1 MQNVTA
7 LYINGQKVEGDL
19 VVPDGVT
26 SINRYAFRNCTD
38 LTSITIPSTIT
49 NIGDSA
55 FYNCDKLT
63 TVYYTGDLDGWCKI
77 TGLRNLM
84 SNVTT
89 LYINGQKVE
98 GDLVI
103 PDGITSIN
111 EYAFYN
117 CADLTSISIPNG
129 VTNIGNNAFSNCSKL
144 ASITIPDSV
153 TSINNAFN
161 NCTGLTNIT
170 GSANNVAAISSQ
182 ARPTS
187 FTAVITSG
195 TNINSSAFS
204 GLTGLTSIVVP
215 NSVTSIGE
223 SAFKDCNNLT
233 SITLPFAGESR
244 TASDYRQVLGYIFGY
259 TKVSGGSSPVSGA
272 TYQYRGYDSYDY
284 YYYIPSSLVSITIT
298 GEKISD
304 HAFYNCNN
312 LTNIEISSNTTSIGD
327 GAFYNCYSLTSIII
341 PNSVTNI
348 GSSAFYGCS
357 GLTDITIPNSVT
369 NIDPYAFDYCN
380 NLTTIY
386 YTGDI
391 ADWCKVNKQSAL
403 GSNVTSLYINDQRVE
418 GDLII
423 PAGVTSISNFTFYN
437 CIDLTS
443 ITIPDSVTNIG
454 GSSFY
459 GCSNL
464 TTVYY
469 LGDLEGWNKISG
481 LDNLMSKVTTLYI
494 NGQKVEGDLII
505 PDGVTSINN
514 YAFYNCKD
522 LTNVTI
528 PSSVTNIGDSAFY
541 NCEGLTNV
549 TIPSNV
555 TNIGDSAFYNCKGL
569 TNIAIPDKVTSI
581 SRNAF
586 YNCSKLENVTIPN
599 SITNIGYNAFYNTII
614 KNIYITDLAAWCGI
628 AGIDGLTYFGSSIKN
643 LYLNNELVT
652 SLIIPNSVTTINAK
666 TFAYFNSFISV
677 IIPDNVTKIG
687 SNAFYWCCNLVN
699 VTVGSKVTSIG
710 DSAFNQCDKL
720 IEVYNKSTLSIT
732 AGSSSNGYIG
742 YYARNIYKVQG
753 GSKLLTDQNGYI
765 TYTDGTEKILIA
777 YNGSETDLTLPTDI
791 TQIYKYA
798 FYYCDGPTNITIP
811 NSVISI
817 NEAAFNGCR
826 SLINII
832 IPNGVTSIGKNAFYN
847 CSKLTDA
854 IIPDSVTSIGENAFK
869 NCSSLANITGSI
881 SNIKTIT
888 QQITKSSLLTVT
900 ITSGTSIDNNTFE
913 YCYSLTSITIPNSIT
928 SIGEDAFY
936 YCNKLTT
943 VYYTGDITTWCAI
956 EGLYSLM
963 SSGPKTLYIN
973 GQKIKNDLVI
983 PDNVTSIN
991 SYAFRNCK
999 DLISVTI
1006 GNGVTSIGE
1015 SAFYDCDKLVEVYN
1029 KSSLTITTGK
1039 SDNGYVAYYAKNVY
1053 TTEGE
1058 NKLSTDQDGYVIYT
1072 DGIEKIL
1079 ITYAGTETELVLPA
1093 DITQIYK
1100 YAFYNYKDLT
1110 SITIGS
1116 NVTNIGDYA
1125 FQNCRG
1131 LTSIVVNEGNT
1142 KYHSAGNCLIET
1154 ATKTL
1159 ILGCKA
1165 SIIPDDDSVTN
1176 ISNSAF
1182 SGCVGLTSITI
1193 PDSVINIGTTFRGCG
1208 DLVNVVIGNG
1218 VTNINSRAFE
1228 SCSSLTNIT
1237 IGNKVTSIDYYA
1249 FSDCNSLQNIYITDI
1264 AA

>member
-1 MQNVTA
+1 
-7 LYINGQKVEGDL
+7 
-19 VVPDGVT
+19 
-26 SINRYAFRNCTD
+26 
-38 LTSITIPSTIT
+38 
-49 NIGDSA
+49 
-55 FYNCDKLT
+55 
-63 TVYYTGDLDGWCKI
+63 
-77 TGLRNLM
+77 M

-98 GDLVI
+98 GDLII
-103 PDGITSIN
+103 PDGTTSIN
-111 EYAFYN
+111 DYAFYH
-117 CADLTSISIPNG
+117 CSDLTSVSIPNG
-129 VTNIGNNAFSNCSKL
+129 VTSIGSNAFNNCSNL
-144 ASITIPDSV
+144 TNITIPDSM
-153 TSINNAFN
+153 TSIGYNAFNNCSKLTSITIPNSVTNINDAFN

-170 GSANNVAAISSQ
+170 GSANNVVSVSRQ
-182 ARPTS
+182 ARPAS
-187 FTAVITSG
+187 FAAVITSG
-195 TNINSSAFS
+195 TSIDNSAFS
-204 GLTGLTSIVVP
+204 GLTGLTSIIIP
-215 NSVTSIGE
+215 NSITSIGE

-233 SITLPFAGESR
+233 SITLPFAGESK
-244 TASDYRQVLGYIFGY
+244 TASDYRQVFGYIFGY
-259 TKVSGGSSPVSGA
+259 TKVRGGDEPVSGA
-272 TYQYRGYDSYDY
+272 TYQYRGSDSYDY

-298 GEKISD
+298 GENISD
-304 HAFYNCNN
+304 HAFYNCSN

-327 GAFYNCYSLTSIII
+327 GAFYDCYSLTSIII
-341 PNSVTNI
+341 PSSVTHI

-369 NIDPYAFDYCN
+369 SISPYAFDGCS
-380 NLTTIY
+380 NLATIY
-386 YTGDI
+386 YTGNI

-481 LDNLMSKVTTLYI
+481 LGNLMSNVTTLYI

-505 PDGVTSINN
+505 PDGVTSIND

-528 PSSVTNIGDSAFY
+528 PSSVTNIGSSAFY
-541 NCEGLTNV
+541 NCNKLTNI
-549 TIPSNV
+549 TIPSRV
-555 TNIGDSAFYNCKGL
+555 TNIGDSAFYNCDKL
-569 TNIAIPDKVTSI
+569 TNIAIPDKVTNI
-581 SRNAF
+581 GRNAF

-628 AGIDGLTYFGSSIKN
+628 AGIDGLTYVGSRIKN

-652 SLIIPNSVTTINAK
+652 SLTIPNSVTTINAK
-666 TFAYFNSFISV
+666 TFAHFNSFISV
-677 IIPDNVTKIG
+677 TIPDTVTKIG
-687 SNAFYWCCNLVN
+687 SNAFYWCCSLVN

-710 DSAFNQCDKL
+710 DSAFDQCDKL

-732 AGSSSNGYIG
+732 VGSSSNGYIG
-742 YYARNIYKVQG
+742 YYAKNIYKVQG
-753 GSKLLTDQNGYI
+753 GSKLSTDQNEYI

-798 FYYCDGPTNITIP
+798 FYYCDGLINITIP

-817 NEAAFNGCR
+817 DVEAFSGCR
-826 SLINII
+826 SLINIT
-832 IPNGVTSIGKNAFYN
+832 IPNSVISIGKSAFNN

-943 VYYTGDITTWCAI
+943 VYYTGDITAWCAI

-973 GQKIKNDLVI
+973 GQKIKNDLII

-991 SYAFRNCK
+991 SHAFRNCK
-999 DLISVTI
+999 DLTSVTI

-1249 FSDCNSLQNIYITDI
+1249 FSGCNSLQNIYITDI

>member
-1 MQNVTA
+1 
-7 LYINGQKVEGDL
+7 
-19 VVPDGVT
+19 
-26 SINRYAFRNCTD
+26 
-38 LTSITIPSTIT
+38 
-49 NIGDSA
+49 
-55 FYNCDKLT
+55 
-63 TVYYTGDLDGWCKI
+63 
-77 TGLRNLM
+77 M

-103 PDGITSIN
+103 PDGTTSIN
-111 EYAFYN
+111 DYAFYN
-117 CADLTSISIPNG
+117 CTDLTSISIPNS
-129 VTNIGNNAFSNCSKL
+129 VTNIGYNAFNNCTGL
-144 ASITIPDSV
+144 TSIIIPDSV
-153 TSINNAFN
+153 TNINDAFN

-170 GSANNVAAISSQ
+170 GSANNVVSVSRQ

-187 FTAVITSG
+187 FTAIITSG
-195 TNINSSAFS
+195 TRIDNSAFS
-204 GLTGLTSIVVP
+204 GFTGLTSIIIP

-223 SAFKDCNNLT
+223 NAFKDCNNLT
-233 SITLPFAGESR
+233 SITLPFIGESK
-244 TASDYRQVLGYIFGY
+244 TASKYRQVFGYIFGY
-259 TKVSGGSSPVSGA
+259 TTKENSSPIPEA
-272 TYQYRGYDSYDY
+272 TYQYQDYSDY
-284 YYYIPSSLVSITIT
+284 YHYYIPSSLVSVTIT
-298 GEKISD
+298 GGNIPD

-312 LTNIEISSNTTSIGD
+312 LTNIEIGNGVTSIGSY
-327 GAFYNCYSLTSIII
+327 AFYGCRGLTSIVI
-341 PNSVTNI
+341 PNSVTRIDNGAFSGCNGLTEIVIPDSVTDIDDSAFYGCSGLTSVIIGNNVTNI
-348 GSSAFYGCS
+348 GSSAFRGCS
-357 GLTDITIPNSVT
+357 GLTDITIPSSVT
-369 NIDPYAFDYCN
+369 NIGSSAFSDCY

-391 ADWCKVNKQSAL
+391 ANWCNINKQSAL
-403 GSNVTSLYINDQRVE
+403 GSNVTSLYINNQKVE

-423 PAGVTSISNFTFYN
+423 PAGVTSIGSYAFYG

-528 PSSVTNIGDSAFY
+528 PSSVTNIGSSAFY

-581 SRNAF
+581 GRNAF

-677 IIPDNVTKIG
+677 TIPDTVTKIG
-687 SNAFYWCCNLVN
+687 SNAFYWCCSLVN

-732 AGSSSNGYIG
+732 VGSSSNGYIG

-753 GSKLLTDQNGYI
+753 GSKLSTDQNGYI

-777 YNGSETDLTLPTDI
+777 HNGSETDLTLPTDI

-798 FYYCDGPTNITIP
+798 FYYCDGLTNITIP

-826 SLINII
+826 SLINIT
-832 IPNGVTSIGKNAFYN
+832 IPNGVTSIGKNAFNN
-847 CSKLTDA
+847 CSKLTDV
-854 IIPDSVTSIGENAFK
+854 ITPDSVTSIGENAFK

-928 SIGEDAFY
+928 SIGSSAFY
-936 YCNKLTT
+936 DCNKLTT
-943 VYYTGDITTWCAI
+943 VYYTGDITSWCAI
-956 EGLYSLM
+956 EKLDSLM
-963 SSGPKTLYIN
+963 SSITTLYIN
-973 GQKIKNDLVI
+973 GQKIEGSLII
-983 PDNVTSIN
+983 PDDVTNIGSHAFYNCN
-991 SYAFRNCK
+991 S
-999 DLISVTI
+999 LMSVTI
-1006 GNGVTSIGE
+1006 GNNVISIG
-1015 SAFYDCDKLVEVYN
+1015 SYAFYNCNKLTEVYN
-1029 KSSLTITTGK
+1029 KSSLTITAGS
-1039 SDNGYVAYYAKNVY
+1039 SDNGYLAYYAKNIY
-1053 TTEGE
+1053 TTEDGS
-1058 NKLSTDQDGYVIYT
+1058 KLSTDEKGYVTYT
-1072 DGIEKIL
+1072 EEDQKIL
-1079 ITYAGTETELVLPA
+1079 IAYTGTETELVLPV
-1093 DITQIYK
+1093 DITQINHH
-1100 YAFYNYKDLT
+1100 AFDGYNNLT
-1110 SITIGS
+1110 TVVIGDT
-1116 NVTNIGDYA
+1116 VTNIGDYA
-1125 FQNCRG
+1125 FQGCSSLMDIVVPDNVTSIGKNAFYNCDNLTNMTIG
-1131 LTSIVVNEGNT
+1131 NSVTNIGNYAFQNCKKLTSIIVNEGNT
-1142 KYHSAGNCLIET
+1142 KYHSVENCLIET
-1154 ATKTL
+1154 ETKKL

-1165 SIIPDDDSVTN
+1165 STIPNDGSVTNIGEYAFKDCIGLTNIIIPDSVTN
-1176 ISNSAF
+1176 I
-1182 SGCVGLTSITI
+1182 G
-1193 PDSVINIGTTFRGCG
+1193 
-1208 DLVNVVIGNG
+1208 
-1218 VTNINSRAFE
+1218 E
-1228 SCSSLTNIT
+1228 
-1237 IGNKVTSIDYYA
+1237 
-1249 FSDCNSLQNIYITDI
+1249 
-1264 AA
+1264 